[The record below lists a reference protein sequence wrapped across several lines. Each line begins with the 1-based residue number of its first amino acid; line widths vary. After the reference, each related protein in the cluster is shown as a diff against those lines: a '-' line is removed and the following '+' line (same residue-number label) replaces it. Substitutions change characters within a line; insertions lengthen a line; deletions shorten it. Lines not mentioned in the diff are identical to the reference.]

1 MPPPPEAHT
10 PYVASS
16 PGMPPPPEAHTPY
29 LVSVGLVG
37 AETTAYPPSPATL
50 QPAEA
55 QETPEMQP
63 QRPSPHSRFHAHTA
77 LLAPGQ
83 QQAEARSAHR
93 ADVQALQAHQQ
104 AREEQ
109 LQAWCA
115 AQLQAQLRETEQ
127 GRETLLAAAA
137 EAQAKGAADAAQRQA
152 AAASGYTQQLVA
164 LRSEQREQ

>member
-50 QPAEA
+50 QPPEA
-55 QETPEMQP
+55 QETPEVQP
-63 QRPSPHSRFHAHTA
+63 QRPSPHSLIHSHE
-77 LLAPGQ
+77 LARAG
-83 QQAEARSAHR
+83 AAHR

-152 AAASGYTQQLVA
+152 AA
-164 LRSEQREQ
+164 